1 MSTNFHI
8 RDLVEY
14 IDFASET
21 FPNRAVIDIMIDK
34 EWPCNIKPLKQIRR
48 YYSID
53 DKDCFVVF
61 IGYDQGIVFNFFRRN
76 DNQIILQAKKGD
88 HDELILRH
96 HDSNSRFDITV
107 DYDATLNA
115 MFKMINESYEE
126 RSGNPFATQYY
137 EGMISSLQ
145 RYITTMIK
153 VYTRYIKPGKIRVC
167 KRGVI

>member
-1 MSTNFHI
+1 MSTNFHV

-21 FPNRAVIDIMIDK
+21 FPSKTVVDIMID
-34 EWPCNIKPLKQIRR
+34 EGYGCNIKSMKQIRR

-53 DKDCFVVF
+53 GIDYFIVF

-107 DYDATLNA
+107 DYDVTLTT

-137 EGMISSLQ
+137 EDMISSLQ